1 MLTKLYMRYIK
12 IHRYIMKIELCSDS
26 ISNEDRN
33 DIINPLLAQYKTN
46 KFKILEIEDMV
57 TNELYDNVLKIYK
70 INDIICRNI
79 NYYFSKECAFFELDY
94 YFFTDSY
101 QPLDKLYYLFYF
113 NNQYTGIHKVWYDS
127 GQLKEEFYHINGIL
141 EGTYTEYNENG
152 MLKNQYMFA
161 NGKII

>member
-1 MLTKLYMRYIK
+1 MRYIK
-12 IHRYIMKIELCSDS
+12 INKYIIKIELCDDS

-33 DIINPLLAQYKTN
+33 NIVNRLFAQYNTQ

-57 TNELYDNVLKIYK
+57 TNELYNNVMNYK
-70 INDIICRNI
+70 INDIINRNI
-79 NYYFSKECAFFELDY
+79 NYYFSKERAFYELDY
-94 YFFTDSY
+94 DFFTDSY
-101 QPLDKLYYLFYF
+101 QSLDKLYYLFYF
-113 NNQYTGIHKVWYDS
+113 NNQYTGIHKVWFDS

-152 MLKNQYMFA
+152 MLKNQYMFV

>member
-1 MLTKLYMRYIK
+1 MLTNLYMRYIK
-12 IHRYIMKIELCSDS
+12 INKYIIKIELCDDS

-33 DIINPLLAQYKTN
+33 NIVNRLFAQYNTQ

-57 TNELYDNVLKIYK
+57 TNELYNNVMNYK
-70 INDIICRNI
+70 INDIINRNI
-79 NYYFSKECAFFELDY
+79 NYYFSKERAFYELDY
-94 YFFTDSY
+94 DFFTDSY
-101 QPLDKLYYLFYF
+101 QSLDKLYYLFYF
-113 NNQYTGIHKVWYDS
+113 NNQYTGIHKVWFDS

-152 MLKNQYMFA
+152 MLKNQYMFV